1 METKVQDA
9 FLAALERAAAARAK
23 GTAMAVEIHFAT
35 QIESTHMSGIQ
46 RDPKPGALQ
55 KQGNKRIP
63 QPYIFVGGKR
73 VSTGRC
79 QRFSA
84 R

>member
-9 FLAALERAAAARAK
+9 FLAALERQAAAREQGRINAR
-23 GTAMAVEIHFAT
+23 TISFETAVEP
-35 QIESTHMSGIQ
+35 THMSGIQ